1 MFSAALVACRGDDK
15 PSFTPPAPV
24 PAVLHCYSIDDS
36 PCNRGRNT
44 AAGILTAVVPKIASG
59 LIWPGGGMIGFY
71 RCGVCGCGALGLDY
85 ALAKRA

>member
-1 MFSAALVACRGDDK
+1 
-15 PSFTPPAPV
+15 
-24 PAVLHCYSIDDS
+24 
-36 PCNRGRNT
+36 
-44 AAGILTAVVPKIASG
+44 LTAVVPKIASG